1 MMRTVIF
8 VTSFVWLFVLCA
20 NSWAQ
25 RLQWDAEEQ
34 KFTPS
39 PSDTA
44 VVAHFKFKNVGD
56 AEADITAVN
65 SSCSCT
71 KITLDK
77 RKYAPGESGDLVAT
91 FTIGVRTG
99 VQDKVILVESNDVA
113 KPRAVLRMKV
123 TIPELAQLRPSFL
136 FWNAGEPAS
145 PKSVSFKIRDGV
157 PVTSVAVESSNLAIS
172 AKVETVVAGRE
183 YRIIVMPTSTNEPLT
198 ATMTIKM
205 DYPRDDPK
213 KFIVTA
219 RVLPAK

>member
-1 MMRTVIF
+1 MIRCLLVVAICLTGLVCR
-8 VTSFVWLFVLCA
+8 SG
-20 NSWAQ
+20 AQ
-25 RLQWDAEEQ
+25 RLQWNAEEQ
-34 KFTPS
+34 KFTPP

-56 AEADITAVN
+56 AEANITAVN

-77 RKYAPGESGDLVAT
+77 RKYAPGESGDLTAT

-99 VQDKVILVESNDVA
+99 VQDKIILVESNDVA

-123 TIPELAQLRPSFL
+123 TIPEMAQLRPSFL

-145 PKSVSFKIRDGV
+145 TKSVSFKIIDGV
-157 PVTSVAVESSNLAIS
+157 PVSSVAVESSNPAIS
-172 AKVETVVAGRE
+172 AKVETVVAGRD
-183 YRIIVMPTSTNEPLT
+183 YRIVATPTSTNEPLT
-198 ATMTIKM
+198 ATLTIKT
-205 DYPRDDPK
+205 DYPQENPK
-213 KFIVTA
+213 KFMVTA